1 MRLKWAFVLNLTI
14 AGILMVGCSTAPT
27 PTATPTSEPT
37 TAAVKALVLATVAS
51 DPAKTI
57 DAFQPLADYLAANL
71 SQFGITEGQV
81 KVAPDLDTLAR
92 WLKSGDVDLFFDSVY
107 PVMIMADTTGAKP
120 ILRRWKS
127 GIAEYNTVFIANISS
142 GINTIQDLKGHTVGM
157 DSDASTSAY
166 MLPRAYLADAGIKTV
181 LQSTPDAQV
190 TKDEIGYVFT
200 HSDENTIQWVL
211 SGKVAAGAIGL
222 QVYND
227 IPEADR
233 KNMTIVAQTE
243 KLPRAMAAVRSTL
256 APEMVDAI
264 KNLLI
269 GINQTDE
276 GKAILVKF
284 EKTARF
290 DEFPGGADTALARI
304 RQLYDLVK
312 SG

>member
-1 MRLKWAFVLNLTI
+1 MA
-14 AGILMVGCSTAPT
+14 ACSTSPT
-27 PTATPTSEPT
+27 PTPIPTTEPT
-37 TAAVKALVLATVAS
+37 TTVVKPLVLATVAS

-57 DAFQPLADYLAANL
+57 NAFQPLADYLAADL

-81 KVAPDLDTLAR
+81 KVAPDLDTLAK
-92 WLKSGDVDLFFDSVY
+92 WLKTGEVDIFFDSVY

-142 GINTIQDLKGHTVGM
+142 GILSIQDLKGHTVGM

-190 TKDEIGYVFT
+190 AKDEIGYVFT

-211 SGKVAAGAIGL
+211 SGKVVAGAIGL

-233 KNMTIVAQTE
+233 KNIVVVAETE
-243 KLPRAMAAVRSTL
+243 KLPRAMAAVRGTL
-256 APEMVDAI
+256 PTDMVDAI
-264 KNLLI
+264 KGLLI
-269 GINQTDE
+269 GLDLTEE

-304 RQLYDLVK
+304 RQLYNLVK
-312 SG
+312 DA